1 MFKRVFAYKKDILAI
16 IFLCLCSFIFL
27 NKLFLESQIFTSQD
41 IGQGDITHNSYPI
54 LDSYAQSLRVM
65 KIPLWTNSIS
75 TGFPIF
81 AENATFFLFNIV
93 AYFLFPTYFAF
104 NLSYLIVF
112 ITASIGTY
120 FYCRYLGLT
129 RFSSLF
135 ASITYAFSFFFVGH
149 ILHIAVLQAISL
161 FPWLILIA
169 DKYFSK
175 GSRWCLILFVV
186 VFSEQFLT
194 GFIQCV
200 AYSITAIY
208 IVMFIRYLRKP
219 HFAKKIFILTFA
231 CLLAIGLAGMQIL
244 PTYELYAQSTR
255 NVSLADNSRFFYTY
269 KDLIYFVNP
278 YFWGDPSK
286 ATYIRNP
293 VEGLFWENNIY
304 SGIIPFI
311 FLIIGFLYSK
321 KKTTIRPYV
330 YLFFLSLIFSLGWFF
345 FLKYIPPFSLF
356 RLPQRALFLTSFT
369 YAIIAGFG
377 FEQIFSFVKKKI
389 SNNFLIIFV
398 CIIIAVAFLDLFLN
412 GQGYNGGISRDK
424 WLEVPETAK
433 YLQDQKISGRILSL
447 GGTDW
452 FNVYNNISHGW
463 RTDNAEKLL
472 STRAVLSPD
481 TNMLYGI
488 ASVNGY
494 TAYRTL
500 DSVLFNQ
507 IMLSDSSEDK
517 KAIKLGSSS
526 AKLLGLENVQ
536 YVVSTKDISFNPN
549 DFELVWQKT
558 NGDTNS
564 TYRIYRNKQF
574 IENIYSVKKII
585 VEISTQQMI
594 DDLLS
599 PNFTPKDTALI
610 YNLNTTLNF
619 PDEVSITDI
628 RSDNDRIT
636 FHTNSVG
643 NSFVVISN
651 SYYPG
656 WKAFI
661 DNQEVDILEVNI
673 NSQGLQIK
681 PGKHNVKLSYDPTSY
696 RVGKFF
702 TIMSWLIVIII
713 IFWPMVRKII
723 ASRKLGN

>member
-1 MFKRVFAYKKDILAI
+1 MFKGIFTYKKDILAI
-16 IFLCLCSFIFL
+16 IFLCCLSFIFL

-54 LDSYAQSLRVM
+54 LNSYAQNIKAM

-81 AENATFFLFNIV
+81 AENATFFLPNII

-120 FYCRYLGLT
+120 FYCRYLGFT
-129 RFSSLF
+129 RFSSLL
-135 ASITYAFSFFFVGH
+135 ASIAYAFSFIFVGH
-149 ILHIAVLQAISL
+149 VLHIAVLQAISL

-175 GSRWCLILFVV
+175 GSRLYLMLFVII
-186 VFSEQFLT
+186 FSEQFLT

-200 AYSITAIY
+200 VYSITAIY
-208 IVMFIRYLRKP
+208 LVMFIRYLKNPQFTKRI
-219 HFAKKIFILTFA
+219 IFLTFA

-278 YFWGDPSK
+278 FFWGDPSK

-311 FLIIGFLYSK
+311 FLIIGFLYFK
-321 KKTTIRPYV
+321 KKTIIRPYV
-330 YLFFLSLIFSLGWFF
+330 YLFFLSLAFSLGWFF
-345 FLKYIPPFSLF
+345 FLKNIPPFSMF

-369 YAIIAGFG
+369 YAIIAGFA
-377 FEQIFSFVKKKI
+377 FDQIFSVVKKKI
-389 SNNFLIIFV
+389 SNNFLIILV
-398 CIIIAVAFLDLFLN
+398 SIIIVAAFLDLFLN
-412 GQGYNGGISRDK
+412 GQGYNGGIQKDK
-424 WLEVPETAK
+424 WLEVPATAK
-433 YLQDQKISGRILSL
+433 YLQEQKISGRILSF
-447 GGTDW
+447 GGMDW
-452 FNVYNNISHGW
+452 FNVYNTISHGW
-463 RTDNAEKLL
+463 RDENAEKLL

-500 DSVLFNQ
+500 NSVLFNQ
-507 IMLSDSSEDK
+507 IMLTGSSEDK
-517 KAIKLGSSS
+517 KTIKFASNS
-526 AKLLGLENVQ
+526 ARLLGMENVQ
-536 YVVSTKDISFNPN
+536 YVVSTKDVSFSPN
-549 DFELVWQKT
+549 DFEFVWQKT
-558 NGDTNS
+558 NKNTS
-564 TYRIYRNKQF
+564 LTYRIYRNKQF
-574 IENIYSVKKII
+574 TENIHSVKRII
-585 VEISTQQMI
+585 VEISIQQMI

-610 YNLNTTLNF
+610 YNLNTIRNF
-619 PDEVSITDI
+619 PDEVSITNI
-628 RSDNDRIT
+628 KNENDEIT
-636 FHTNSVG
+636 FHTSSLG
-643 NSFVVISN
+643 NSFIVVAN

-656 WKAFI
+656 WKAFV
-661 DNQEVDILEVNI
+661 DNQDADILQVNI
-673 NSQGLQIK
+673 NSQGLQIT
-681 PGKHNVKLSYDPTSY
+681 PGEHNVRLFYDPASY
-696 RVGKFF
+696 KVGKF
-702 TIMSWLIVIII
+702 IAIISWLVVLTI
-713 IFWPMVRKII
+713 IFWPIIRKIGT
-723 ASRKLGN
+723 SKNT

>member
-1 MFKRVFAYKKDILAI
+1 MFKWISAHNKDILAI

-27 NKLFLESQIFTSQD
+27 NKLFLESRIFTSQD

-54 LDSYAQSLRVM
+54 LNSYAQSLKTM

-81 AENATFFLFNIV
+81 AENATFFLFNII

-129 RFSSLF
+129 RSSSVF
-135 ASITYAFSFFFVGH
+135 ASIAYAFSFFFVGH
-149 ILHIAVLQAISL
+149 VLHIAVLQAISL
-161 FPWLILIA
+161 FPWLIFFV

-175 GSRWCLILFVV
+175 GSRLYLMLFVII
-186 VFSEQFLT
+186 FSEQFLT

-200 AYSITAIY
+200 VYSIIAIY
-208 IVMFIRYLRKP
+208 IVMFIRYLKKP
-219 HFAKKIFILTFA
+219 YFAKKIFFLTLA

-244 PTYELYAQSTR
+244 PTYELYTQSTR

-269 KDLIYFVNP
+269 KDLIYFINP
-278 YFWGDPSK
+278 FFWGDPSK

-311 FLIIGFLYSK
+311 FLIIGFLYFK
-321 KKTTIRPYV
+321 KRKIIRPYV
-330 YLFFLSLIFSLGWFF
+330 YLFFLSLAFSLGWFF
-345 FLKYIPPFSLF
+345 FLKYIPPFSMF
-356 RLPQRALFLTSFT
+356 RLSQRALFLTSFAF
-369 YAIIAGFG
+369 AIIAGFG
-377 FEQIFSFVKKKI
+377 FDQVFHALKKKI
-389 SNNFLIIFV
+389 SNNFLIILIG
-398 CIIIAVAFLDLFLN
+398 IIIVAAFLDLFLN
-412 GQGYNGGISRDK
+412 GQGYNGGISKDK
-424 WLEVPETAK
+424 WLEAPETAK
-433 YLQDQKISGRILSL
+433 YLQDQKISGRIFSL
-447 GGTDW
+447 VGTDW
-452 FNVYNNISHGW
+452 LNVYNNISHGW
-463 RTDNAEKLL
+463 RSENAEKLL
-472 STRAVLSPD
+472 STRAILNPD

-507 IMLSDSSEDK
+507 IMLSGSSEDK
-517 KAIKLGSSS
+517 KAVKLGSSS

-536 YVVSTKDISFNPN
+536 YVVSAKNILSDSN
-549 DFELVWQKT
+549 DFELVWQKQ
-558 NGDTNS
+558 NNDTKS
-564 TYRIYRNKQF
+564 TYKIYKNKQF
-574 IENIYSVKKII
+574 IENIYPVKRVI

-610 YNLNTTLNF
+610 YNLNTVRNF
-619 PDEVSITDI
+619 PDEVLITDI
-628 RSDNDRIT
+628 KNDDEEIT
-636 FHTNSVG
+636 FHTNSLG
-643 NSFVVISN
+643 NSFIVISN

-656 WKAFI
+656 WKAFV

-681 PGKHNVKLSYDPTSY
+681 PGKHNVKLFYDPTSY
-696 RVGKFF
+696 KVGKFI
-702 TIMSWLIVIII
+702 TIMSWLIVATI
-713 IFWPMVRKII
+713 IFWPIVRRII
-723 ASRKLGN
+723 KQKKLEI

>member
-1 MFKRVFAYKKDILAI
+1 MLAYKKDILAI
-16 IFLCLCSFIFL
+16 IFLCCLSFIFL
-27 NKLFLESQIFTSQD
+27 NKLFLQSQIFTSQD

-54 LDSYAQSLRVM
+54 LNSYAQNIKAM

-81 AENATFFLFNIV
+81 AENATFFLFNII
-93 AYFLFPTYFAF
+93 AYFLFPTYLAF

-112 ITASIGTY
+112 ITASIGMY
-120 FYCRYLGLT
+120 FYCRCLGFT
-129 RFSSLF
+129 RFASLF
-135 ASITYAFSFFFVGH
+135 TSIAYAFSFIFIGH

-175 GSRWCLILFVV
+175 GSRLYLILFVV
-186 VFSEQFLT
+186 IFSEQFLT

-200 AYSITAIY
+200 VYSITAIY
-208 IVMFIRYLRKP
+208 FVMFVRYLKNP
-219 HFAKKIFILTFA
+219 QFAKRIIFLTFA
-231 CLLAIGLAGMQIL
+231 CLLAIGLAGIQIL
-244 PTYELYAQSTR
+244 PTYELYSQSTR

-278 YFWGDPSK
+278 FFWGDPSK
-286 ATYIRNP
+286 ATYVRNP

-304 SGIIPFI
+304 SGIIPFM
-311 FLIIGFLYSK
+311 FLIIGFFYFRTK
-321 KKTTIRPYV
+321 KIIRPYV
-330 YLFFLSLIFSLGWFF
+330 YLFFLSLAFSLGWFF
-345 FLKYIPPFSLF
+345 FLKKIPPFSMF
-356 RLPQRALFLTSFT
+356 RLPQRALFLVSFT

-377 FEQIFSFVKKKI
+377 LDQMFYVIKKKI

-398 CIIIAVAFLDLFLN
+398 SIIIVTAFLDLFLN
-412 GQGYNGGISRDK
+412 GQGYNGGISKDK
-424 WLEVPETAK
+424 WLEAPETAK
-433 YLQDQKISGRILSL
+433 YLQDQKISGRIFSL

-452 FNVYNNISHGW
+452 FNVYNTISHGW

-507 IMLSDSSEDK
+507 IMLSGSSEDK
-517 KAIKLGSSS
+517 NNLKLGSSS

-536 YVVSTKDISFNPN
+536 YVVSAKNVILNPN
-549 DFELVWQKT
+549 DFEFVWQKK
-558 NGDTNS
+558 NKDTKT
-564 TYRIYRNKQF
+564 TYKIYKNKQF
-574 IENIYSVKKII
+574 IENIHSVKRII
-585 VEISTQQMI
+585 VEISAQQMI

-599 PNFTPKDTALI
+599 PDFTPKDTALI
-610 YNLNTTLNF
+610 YNLNPIQKF
-619 PDEVSITDI
+619 PDKVSITDI
-628 RSDNDRIT
+628 KNSDEEIT
-636 FHTNSVG
+636 FHTNSLG
-643 NSFVVISN
+643 NSFIVIAN

-656 WKAFI
+656 WRALV
-661 DNQEVDILEVNI
+661 DNQESDILQVNI
-673 NSQGLQIK
+673 NSEGLNLT
-681 PGKHNVKLSYDPTSY
+681 PGEHNVKLFYDPTSY
-696 RVGKFF
+696 KVGKF
-702 TIMSWLIVIII
+702 ISIISWLIVAAVL
-713 IFWPMVRKII
+713 FWPTVKRIVIPK
-723 ASRKLGN
+723 NT